1 LFDKEIIYSLILHTG
16 KSLIKEIIMHRP
28 LGITVSRHIMDLQR
42 MHPEA
47 TGDLSGLLN
56 ALIVAAKTISAEV
69 NMAGLADVLGMSGK
83 TNIQGEEVQKLDEF
97 ANNTIKRRMARC
109 GYICVMT
116 SEEEEGI
123 ISVEKGYEGKYT
135 LAFDPLDG
143 SSNIDVNVSIGT
155 IFSIHR
161 SISDSE
167 RHPLGRRSTDA
178 GENLQNGQGLP
189 GSEKDI
195 LQIGRDQ
202 VAAGYIIY
210 GSSTMLVFT
219 TGEGVHGF
227 TLDPSVGEFYLSH
240 PDIKIPAKSK
250 YFSVNEGN
258 YTYWDE
264 NMRRYIDYL
273 KEQDNAS
280 GRPYSSRYIGSL
292 VADFHRNLISGGIFL
307 YPRDNKDPAKPSG
320 KLRLLY
326 EAAPLAY
333 IIEQAGGRAIT
344 GDGRDIMEI
353 EPEEL
358 HQRVPLII
366 GCRYDIDEAE
376 DFLNGKR

>member
-1 LFDKEIIYSLILHTG
+1 LYCILILSG
-16 KSLIKEIIMHRP
+16 YLQENLKKKENVMYRP

-56 ALIVAAKTISAEV
+56 ELIVAAKTISAEV

-97 ANNTIKRRMARC
+97 SNNTIKKRMARC
-109 GYICVMT
+109 GYVCVMT
-116 SEEEEGI
+116 SEEEDDI
-123 ISVEKGYEGKYT
+123 IPVSEGYEGKYT

-161 SISDSE
+161 RKSDDGEPSF
-167 RHPLGRRSTDA
+167 GRRSTDSGDEWQSA
-178 GENLQNGQGLP
+178 GDEGGSAEDLLQK
-189 GSEKDI
+189 GS
-195 LQIGRDQ
+195 RQ

-240 PDIKIPAKSK
+240 PDIKIPGKSK

-273 KEQDNAS
+273 KEQDLEG

-307 YPRDNKDPAKPSG
+307 YPKDNKNPAKPSG

-326 EAAPLAY
+326 EAAPLAFVV
-333 IIEQAGGRAIT
+333 EQAGGRAIT
-344 GDGRDIMEI
+344 GDGRDILEI
-353 EPEEL
+353 EPQEL

-366 GCRYDIDEAE
+366 GCRYDVDEAE
-376 DFLNGKR
+376 DFLSGKR

>member
-1 LFDKEIIYSLILHTG
+1 MY
-16 KSLIKEIIMHRP
+16 RP

-56 ALIVAAKTISAEV
+56 ELIVAAKTISAEV

-97 ANNTIKRRMARC
+97 SNNTIKKRMARC
-109 GYICVMT
+109 GYVCVMT
-116 SEEEEGI
+116 SEEEDDI
-123 ISVEKGYEGKYT
+123 IPVSEGYEGKYT

-161 SISDSE
+161 RKSDDGEPSF
-167 RHPLGRRSTDA
+167 GRRSTDSGDEWQSA
-178 GENLQNGQGLP
+178 GDEGGSAEDLLQK
-189 GSEKDI
+189 GS
-195 LQIGRDQ
+195 RQ

-240 PDIKIPAKSK
+240 PDIKIPGKSK

-273 KEQDNAS
+273 KEQDLEG

-307 YPRDNKDPAKPSG
+307 YPKDNKNPAKPSG

-326 EAAPLAY
+326 EAAPLAFVV
-333 IIEQAGGRAIT
+333 EQAGGRAIT
-344 GDGRDIMEI
+344 GDGRDILEI
-353 EPEEL
+353 EPQEL

-366 GCRYDIDEAE
+366 GCRYDVDEAE
-376 DFLNGKR
+376 DFLSGKR

>member
-1 LFDKEIIYSLILHTG
+1 MY
-16 KSLIKEIIMHRP
+16 RP
-28 LGITVSRHIMDLQR
+28 LGMTVSRHIMDLQR

-47 TGDLSGLLN
+47 NGDLSGLLN
-56 ALIVAAKTISAEV
+56 ELIVASKTISAEV

-97 ANNTIKRRMARC
+97 ANNTIKRRMAKC
-109 GYICVMT
+109 GYLCVMT

-123 ISVEKGYEGKYT
+123 IPVDEGYEGKYT

-155 IFSIHR
+155 IFSVHR
-161 SISDSE
+161 RKSDQGKP
-167 RHPLGRRSTDA
+167 PLGRRSTDTVEEWQPA
-178 GENLQNGQGLP
+178 EGKSGNEEDLLQKGCH
-189 GSEKDI
+189 
-195 LQIGRDQ
+195 Q

-240 PDIKIPAKSK
+240 PEIRIPEKSK

-258 YTYWDE
+258 YSYWDD

-273 KEQDNAS
+273 KEQDNES

-307 YPRDNKDPAKPSG
+307 YPKDNKNPAKPSG

-333 IIEQAGGRAIT
+333 IVEQAGGRAIT
-344 GDGRDIMEI
+344 GDGREIMEI

-376 DFLNGKR
+376 AFLDGRK

>member
-1 LFDKEIIYSLILHTG
+1 MY
-16 KSLIKEIIMHRP
+16 RP
-28 LGITVSRHIMDLQR
+28 LGMTVSRHIMDLQR
-42 MHPEA
+42 MHPGA

-56 ALIVAAKTISAEV
+56 ELIVAAKTISAEV

-109 GYICVMT
+109 GYVCVMT
-116 SEEEEGI
+116 SEEEESTI
-123 ISVEKGYEGKYT
+123 PVVEGYEGKYT

-161 SISDSE
+161 RKSDQGK
-167 RHPLGRRSTDA
+167 PPVGRRGTDIVEDWQPA
-178 GENLQNGQGLP
+178 EGKP
-189 GSEKDI
+189 GTEEDI
-195 LQIGRDQ
+195 LQKGALQ

-240 PDIKIPAKSK
+240 PEITIPERSK

-258 YTYWDE
+258 FSYWDN

-273 KEQDNAS
+273 KEQDEEN

-292 VADFHRNLISGGIFL
+292 VADFHRNLITGGIFL
-307 YPRDNKDPAKPSG
+307 YPKDNKSPDKPSG

-333 IIEQAGGRAIT
+333 IVEQAGGRAIT

-353 EPEEL
+353 EPDEL

-366 GCRYDIDEAE
+366 GSRYDVDEAE
-376 DFLNGKR
+376 AFLDGRK